1 MTLGSSA
8 MDLVPLG
15 AGPPSTH
22 SEFPSLNAQ
31 QSLHPLEDNVSI
43 ITWKES
49 PAGRTDASV
58 YGLLVSRVATVDP
71 EESSFVIWFSCLA
84 ALSARKP
91 LQPSDRLHSF
101 ACILRI

>member
-1 MTLGSSA
+1 

-49 PAGRTDASV
+49 PTGRTGASV
-58 YGLLVSRVATVDP
+58 YGLLVSGVATVGP
-71 EESSFVIWFSCLA
+71 EESSFVIWFSCLVV
-84 ALSARKP
+84 LSPGNPSSP
-91 LQPSDRLHSF
+91 LTDSIHLYAF
-101 ACILRI
+101 